1 MKRWI
6 KISVATAAGLVAAAA
21 ATLALGGVAADS
33 KLQRKVHVDVR
44 PVALLQDAASV
55 QRGRYLF
62 NSRGC
67 TECHGADGA
76 GREFINDGKGMVV
89 HAPNITAGP
98 GGVVA
103 AYRAEDWVR
112 TIRHGV
118 KPDGRPAFIM
128 PSEDYARM
136 TDEDLAALVAYT
148 GLDPPRFPGQAGRE
162 VRPRFS
168 G

>member
-1 MKRWI
+1 MNRFLRI
-6 KISVATAAGLVAAAA
+6 TLLTLAVLLLALLAVAAGLLLNSHRLFNRHVTVAVAPVPY
-21 ATLALGGVAADS
+21 TSGVPA
-33 KLQRKVHVDVR
+33 LQRGK
-44 PVALLQDAASV
+44 
-55 QRGRYLF
+55 YLF
-62 NSRGC
+62 ESRDC
-67 TECHGADGA
+67 AACHGARGEGELHIDDPIGLKVRSANLTRGA
-76 GREFINDGKGMVV
+76 GSAVLGYGE
-89 HAPNITAGP
+89 A
-98 GGVVA
+98 
-103 AYRAEDWVR
+103 DWVR